1 MGFADYIV
9 ADYLKWILRRASIGR
24 AFLESKHGYM
34 CYYLEGGGT
43 ADALDQKTMIEYV
56 LLGDPS
62 IHPVKSKLSQPES
75 ALDAQ
80 ERAQRRV
87 IHARR
92 AREIRKLLPKR
103 GPATPADRARAKDV
117 FNSAQSALGKHL
129 IKELAKFEIKPAAAR
144 VAKLET
150 RLGIQNRQSLEYY
163 WGGKRVGD
171 EQTQSCLM
179 RAETDLEGNLY
190 RAYVGYS
197 T

>member
-9 ADYLKWILRRASIGR
+9 ADYFKWILRRASIGR

-43 ADALDQKTMIEYV
+43 ADPLDQKTMIEYV

-62 IHPVKSKLSQPES
+62 IQPVRKKVSRPDSV
-75 ALDAQ
+75 LDDQ

-92 AREIRKLLPKR
+92 AREIYKLLPKR
-103 GPATPADRARAKDV
+103 APVTPKQQDMAKDV
-117 FNSAQSALGKHL
+117 FDEAQEALGIRATK
-129 IKELAKFEIKPAAAR
+129 KLAKFKIKAAAAR

-150 RLGIQNRQSLEYY
+150 RLGNQTRQSLEYF
-163 WGGKRVGD
+163 WPGKRVGN
-171 EQTQSCLM
+171 EQTQPCLV
-179 RAETDLEGNLY
+179 RAETDLDGNLY
-190 RAYVGYS
+190 RVYVGYS